1 LLAAA
6 SLDNVFKSNDAH
18 AGNFAVQLNSI
29 ADPNNGDTIQGIL
42 SLGAID
48 LNAPNPFIPA
58 PYNATPTG
66 FNGYYKYTGSNGDL
80 GALQL
85 VFLKNG
91 NPVGSLTE
99 TFIDQS
105 TYTAFSSPII
115 LLDTPDS
122 LVILGS
128 SGNNPGSTLL
138 LDDLTF
144 TGGNVG
150 LEEFASMNVS
160 MYPNPAKNVVFLKA
174 EGVYSYEIIDLS
186 GKMLISENDILG
198 ATAVNLE
205 QLQTGTYLVRIFG
218 AVEQNTHTL
227 IVE

>member
-1 LLAAA
+1 
-6 SLDNVFKSNDAH
+6 
-18 AGNFAVQLNSI
+18 LNSI
-29 ADPNNGDTIQGIL
+29 ANPNNGDTIQGVL

-48 LNAPNPFIPA
+48 LNAPNPFIPV

-66 FNGYYKYTGSNGDL
+66 FNGYYKYTGSNGDF
-80 GALQL
+80 GALQI

-91 NPVGSLTE
+91 NPVGSITE
-99 TFIDQS
+99 TLINQS

-122 LVILGS
+122 LVILSS

-150 LEEFASMNVS
+150 LEEFATMNVS
-160 MYPNPAKNVVFLKA
+160 MYPNPATQVVYIK
-174 EGVYSYEIIDLS
+174 GQGTYTYEIMDLT
-186 GKMLISENDILG
+186 GKIVMNETNLSS
-198 ATAVNLE
+198 ATAVNIE
-205 QLQTGTYLVRIFG
+205 QLQSGSYLVRIVSNG
-218 AVEQNTHTL
+218 ASSTQTL
-227 IVE
+227 VICD